1 MKLIFNLI
9 LIFTMLAIMPGC
21 GNNNSSSESVNSG
34 LVNVS
39 SSDRTIQSYIPE
51 SQKALQNR
59 SSLTFNDMVR
69 SSRLLL
75 TSYGSL
81 KAIEMSDGYHEIV
94 KYRSFPI
101 GDGWYFIEWEY
112 MDGRRTNGW
121 ESYVKGAID

>member
-1 MKLIFNLI
+1 
-9 LIFTMLAIMPGC
+9 MLAIMPGC

-101 GDGWYFIEWEY
+101 GDGWYFIECEY
-112 MDGRRTNGW
+112 LDGGRTNGW
-121 ESYVKGAID
+121 ECYVKEAIN